1 MVDRKNMM
9 IIQLYNTL
17 NRELETFQSIVE
29 NEAQIYACGPTVY
42 NYAHIGNLR
51 TYIFEDILRRIMV
64 YAGYQVTHVMNVT
77 DVGHLTGDDDDG
89 EDKMLKSSRETGR
102 SVWDIAQ
109 YYTDAFFQDT
119 DKLNILRPDTACRA
133 TGHIQDMINLIKKLE
148 VKGHTYTAGGN
159 VYFSIDTFPEYGK
172 MAGLKL
178 DDMQSGA
185 RVEVD
190 ISKKNPKDFV
200 LWFTNSKFENQV
212 MVWDSPWGRGYPGW
226 HIECSAM
233 SMKYLG
239 PHFDIHC
246 GGTDHINVHHT
257 NEIAQSEAATGE
269 KWVNYWLHGEFLID
283 DSGKMSKSKG
293 DFLTLSYL
301 IDRGYD
307 PLDYRYFCMGAH
319 YRSQLQFSFTA
330 LDAAKNARLNLKE
343 RIRVLKDSCKNQ
355 SDIQV
360 ENLSEKSRGYIEL
373 FNEHVGKDLN
383 APRGLAD
390 LWQVIKDQLIPE
402 QEKLYIIMQMD
413 SVFGLSLLDFK
424 NDVLDNDSKEVDSLI
439 SERTVAREN
448 RNFARADE
456 IRDILQKMGIVIKD
470 TPEGTTWRKKV

>member
-1 MVDRKNMM
+1 MIHRKKLML
-9 IIQLYNTL
+9 IQLYNTL
-17 NRELETFQSIVE
+17 NRQLEIFSPIVE
-29 NEAQIYACGPTVY
+29 NEVRIYTCGPTVY

-51 TYIFEDILRRIMV
+51 TYIFEDILRRIMN
-64 YAGYQVTHVMNVT
+64 YAGYTVTHVMNVT
-77 DVGHLTGDDDDG
+77 DVGHLTGDDDEG
-89 EDKMLKSSRETGR
+89 EDKMLKSSRESGR
-102 SVWDIAQ
+102 SVWEIAQ

-119 DKLNILRPDTACRA
+119 DKLNILRPHTACRA
-133 TGHIQDMINLIKKLE
+133 TEHIQDMINLIKKLE
-148 VKGHTYTAGGN
+148 TNGHTYTAGGN

-185 RVEVD
+185 RIEID
-190 ISKKNPKDFV
+190 TSKKNPKDFV
-200 LWFTNSKFENQV
+200 LWFTKSKFENQV
-212 MVWDSPWGRGYPGW
+212 MIWDSPWGRGYPGW

-257 NEIAQSEAATGE
+257 NEIAQSEAATGT
-269 KWVNYWLHGEFLID
+269 KWVNFWLHGEFLID

-301 IDRGYD
+301 IKKSYD

-319 YRSQLQFSFTA
+319 YRSQLQFSFAA

-343 RIRVLKDSCKNQ
+343 RIRILQDRCGSVQGD
-355 SDIQV
+355 
-360 ENLSEKSRGYIEL
+360 NLSKRADDYVKL
-373 FNEHVGKDLN
+373 FEEHIGKDLN
-383 APRGLAD
+383 VSRGLAD
-390 LWQVIKDQLIPE
+390 LWQVIKDQLLPE
-402 QEKLYIIMQMD
+402 QEKLYIIKQMD
-413 SVFGLSLLDFK
+413 SVFGLSLLDFT
-424 NDVLDNDSKEVDSLI
+424 NDDLNNDSKEVDSLI
-439 SERTVAREN
+439 SERTIARKN
-448 RNFARADE
+448 RNFSRADE
-456 IRDILQKMGIVIKD
+456 IRDILQAMGIDIKD